1 VEPERP
7 VRRFVVMV
15 DLENYSGRDNL
26 RQLEAQG
33 ALDRTM
39 KHAALHAGLD
49 RSRWRI
55 QPQGDGELDILPQE
69 TEEPR
74 VIGDFVAALDGHLTV
89 YNRDRVPEARLRLRV
104 AMDYGIVHFGNIGY
118 PGATVV
124 RTARML
130 DSPEL
135 RSALA
140 DAPGANL
147 ALMVSGE
154 LFDQVVRHGYPG
166 LCPEKY
172 AAADIEVKGLRCRG
186 WIRVPGHEPG
196 SAANDGTANRPDP
209 AQRGAE
215 TADSP
220 GPRVAFGD
228 YMEFHGPATVTHAER
243 DITINS
249 DPGRR

>member
-7 VRRFVVMV
+7 VRRLVVMV

-26 RQLEAQG
+26 RQLEAQRG
-33 ALDRTM
+33 LVHVMT
-39 KHAALHAGLD
+39 HAALHAGLD
-49 RSRWRI
+49 RSCWDI

-74 VIGDFVAALDGHLTV
+74 VVGDFIAALDGHLTV
-89 YNRDRVPEARLRLRV
+89 YNRDLIPGARLRLRV
-104 AMDYGIVHFGNIGY
+104 AMDHGIVHFGHNGY

-140 DAPGANL
+140 AASGANL

-166 LCPEKY
+166 VRPEEY

-186 WIRVPGHEPG
+186 WIRVPGHTRESP
-196 SAANDGTANRPDP
+196 ADDETAPRPDP
-209 AQRGAE
+209 ARQATK

-220 GPRVAFGD
+220 VQRVASRD
-228 YMEFHGPATVTHAER
+228 YMEFHGKAIVTHAEG

-249 DPGRR
+249 DPGRW